1 MKDKAINSFS
11 LNKRIEHNE
20 KNQRIDI
27 NKWAFKLISKD
38 TRPLNILELCCGT
51 GRQSEYL
58 INHYINSSIDLLDI
72 SQESLNHIKN
82 SSYFQKSKI
91 STFNIDMD
99 EFFLNNKKK
108 YDIIFVSYGLYY
120 SKNIDEVLKKIK
132 NSINQKGQFIVMGPH
147 GNNNKE
153 IFEIIESTGLK
164 IDKKIKFT
172 CTDFMYDKVI
182 NYLSRENALNHLDGF
197 KLWGA
202 DMNGTSVSNI
212 VPLKSRTALIMG
224 SESHGY
230 DNFWNSYVQK
240 VTIPRGEGSHTES
253 LNVAVATSILLA
265 FLRS

>member
-20 KNQRIDI
+20 KFQRIDI

-72 SQESLNHIKN
+72 SQDSLNQIKN
-82 SSYFQKSKI
+82 SSYFDKSKI
-91 STFNIDMD
+91 STFNIGID
-99 EFFLNNKKK
+99 EFFLKNKKK

-120 SKNIDEVLKKIK
+120 SKDIDEVLKRIK
-132 NSINQKGQFIVMGPH
+132 NSINKKGKFIVMGPH

-153 IFEIIESTGLK
+153 IFDIIESTGLK

-182 NYLSRENALNHLDGF
+182 NYLSREYYKIRILRQLI
-197 KLWGA
+197 KLSGKIL
-202 DMNGTSVSNI
+202 T
-212 VPLKSRTALIMG
+212 
-224 SESHGY
+224 
-230 DNFWNSYVQK
+230 
-240 VTIPRGEGSHTES
+240 
-253 LNVAVATSILLA
+253 ILLVIGKILLSIINTIKKI
-265 FLRS
+265 FLIN

>member
-72 SQESLNHIKN
+72 SQDSLNQIKN
-82 SSYFQKSKI
+82 SSYFDKSKI
-91 STFNIDMD
+91 STFNIGID
-99 EFFLNNKKK
+99 EFFLKNKKK

-120 SKNIDEVLKKIK
+120 SKDIDEVLKRIK
-132 NSINQKGQFIVMGPH
+132 NTINKKGKFIVMGPH

-153 IFEIIESTGLK
+153 IFDIIESTGLK

-172 CTDFMYDKVI
+172 CTHFMYDKVI
-182 NYLSRENALNHLDGF
+182 NYLSREYYKIRIF
-197 KLWGA
+197 K
-202 DMNGTSVSNI
+202 TSNKIEWKNI
-212 VPLKSRTALIMG
+212 
-224 SESHGY
+224 
-230 DNFWNSYVQK
+230 DNFISYWENSTFYNK
-240 VTIPRGEGSHTES
+240 YYKKDL
-253 LNVAVATSILLA
+253 LNKLETFFKNKKSFINTKKIMLIIAEKN
-265 FLRS
+265 

>member
-11 LNKRIEHNE
+11 LKTRIEHNE

-38 TRPLNILELCCGT
+38 IRPLNILELCCGT

-182 NYLSRENALNHLDGF
+182 NYLSREYYKTRIF
-197 KLWGA
+197 KITNKIEWK
-202 DMNGTSVSNI
+202 NI
-212 VPLKSRTALIMG
+212 NNFISYWENSTFYDEYYKKELINRLKTFFKTNKFFINTKEVMLIIA
-224 SESHGY
+224 EK
-230 DNFWNSYVQK
+230 N
-240 VTIPRGEGSHTES
+240 
-253 LNVAVATSILLA
+253 
-265 FLRS
+265 